1 MPNNIVSRI
10 GIKDSSGTDYDYKEI
25 GAKAQ
30 NVLVGV
36 ENNGDIIQDV
46 SDLDSYTT
54 LPLSATLAEFQKP
67 HSWSNGERDMG
78 KATEEKFG
86 HVAVGTGLKVN
97 DGVITPNFGKI
108 KGTVCEGDD
117 GRLSDRRLTLNPL
130 NIGNK
135 VWNGSQQLTVT
146 PDLIG
151 AAPANHTTTMATNTT
166 AGHVKILQN
175 GGLNVGSDGTIAV
188 DFGTGAYQAVKG
200 NDFRLSNVREPS
212 YHANQNPHKYGAATT
227 EVYGHT
233 ILQDTYDFP
242 QPNILVSGGAKGVG
256 ASSFALQ
263 SAFTR
268 LNTKT
273 GLYISTNTK
282 LADRIYTYRETRMAE
297 IRINRSGHYL
307 ISVQCNGYG
316 MNRDGYICTK
326 IYSGPV
332 IANSI
337 LFHSNMQFAPSTN
350 YWETTMLWIC
360 LVNDQPAHLNLFV
373 YHGINPYGGG
383 PNELDVTVAGVGM
396 SAYRIGD
403 L

>member
-30 NVLVGV
+30 NILVGV
-36 ENNGDIIQDV
+36 DNTGDIIKDV
-46 SDLDSYTT
+46 STQEPHTT
-54 LPLSATLAEFQKP
+54 SSLSTVLSELQKP
-67 HSWSNGERDMG
+67 HDWKAGERDMG
-78 KATEEKFG
+78 KASKERYG
-86 HVAVGTGLKVN
+86 HVKVGDGLKVN
-97 DGVITPNFGKI
+97 DGVITPDFGDGSSQI
-108 KGTVCEGDD
+108 CRGNDD
-117 GRLSDRRLTLNPL
+117 RLADRRLVLNPL
-130 NIGNK
+130 K
-135 VWNGSQQLTVT
+135 MGSKTWDGSEQVTVT

-151 AAPANHTTTMATNTT
+151 AAAANHTTTMATNTT

-263 SAFTR
+263 TAFQR
-268 LNTKT
+268 LNTKIGFYT
-273 GLYISTNTK
+273 GTNTK

-350 YWETTMLWIC
+350 YWETTMFWVC

-373 YHGINPYGGG
+373 YHGTMMETIF
-383 PNELDVTVAGVGM
+383 
-396 SAYRIGD
+396 YRT
-403 L
+403 